1 MNYTCFYY
9 IEKQLFSF
17 SIKILE
23 SEKIYLDN
31 QCGILGKG
39 KIWNLPEPGMERVVP
54 CIGRRILNHWNQGS
68 PQVIF

>member
-39 KIWNLPEPGMERVVP
+39 KIWKS
-54 CIGRRILNHWNQGS
+54 LN
-68 PQVIF
+68 

>member
-39 KIWNLPEPGMERVVP
+39 NIWKSLRLKFLFLIDLAAPDLSCSIQDLVP
-54 CIGRRILNHWNQGS
+54 
-68 PQVIF
+68 